1 MVEGRE
7 KLGNVKDKSAGR
19 QILDLTHMNEIGK
32 CNTYISCG
40 FELEAVKLTVV
51 NEIISNHMKLD
62 SVTDNFFNEF
72 FQCI

>member
-19 QILDLTHMNEIGK
+19 QILDLTYMNEMGK
-32 CNTYISCG
+32 CNTHISCG
-40 FELEAVKLTVV
+40 FELETAKLTVV
-51 NEIISNHMKLD
+51 NRIISNHMKLD

-72 FQCI
+72 SQCI